1 MIRGI
6 RYRAGQGDRAL
17 RVSLPRADVLVA
29 QHVDERWMWGITFAT
44 VEGGEGF
51 YPLPKWGRFAPTER
65 AAIEAGLAEL
75 IARLGQRTWADCRQA
90 RELRCWAEAQLA
102 PAQPDL
108 FPEAA

>member
-1 MIRGI
+1 MTRGI
-6 RYRAGQGDRAL
+6 RYRAGQGDQAL

-29 QHVDERWMWGITFAT
+29 QHVDGRWMWGITFAT

-75 IARLGQRTWADCRQA
+75 IARLGQRTWMGCRQA
-90 RELRCWAEAQLA
+90 RELRCWAETCLA
-102 PAQPDL
+102 PTQRDL
-108 FPEAA
+108 FSEAV